1 MIQTADT
8 VKLPE
13 ALLNLPIE
21 IKEPKMDFLYS
32 IFDFFIHLDKH
43 LFAFTA
49 SYGIWVYLLLF
60 MIIFC
65 ETGLVVT
72 PFLPGDSLL
81 FVAGSL
87 AATGALDI
95 HFMVA
100 LLIVAAILG
109 DTINYSIGRR
119 LGMQLFKNPDS
130 KIFKQIYLDKTH
142 TFYERHGGKTVI
154 LARFAPIVRTFAP
167 FVAGMGKMS
176 YHKFFLFNVTGGILW
191 VALFAYAGYLF
202 GNISAVKSNLTLIIM
217 MIVLI
222 SIAPGIYGYIKH
234 RQANTS

>member
-1 MIQTADT
+1 
-8 VKLPE
+8 
-13 ALLNLPIE
+13 
-21 IKEPKMDFLYS
+21 MDFLYT
-32 IFDFFIHLDKH
+32 IFDFFINLDKH

-49 SYGIWVYLLLF
+49 EYGIWVYLLLF

-87 AATGALDI
+87 AATGALEI
-95 HFMVA
+95 HFLVVI
-100 LLIVAAILG
+100 LIIAAILG
-109 DTINYSIGRR
+109 DTVNYSIGRK
-119 LGMQLFKNPDS
+119 LGLQLFKNPDS
-130 KIFKQIYLDKTH
+130 KIFKQAYLDKTH
-142 TFYERHGGKTVI
+142 AFYEKHGGKTVI

-176 YHKFFLFNVTGGILW
+176 YHKFFSFNIIGGILW
-191 VALFAYAGYLF
+191 VTIFSYAGYLF
-202 GNISAVKSNLTLIIM
+202 GNIPAVKSNLTLIIIA
-217 MIVLI
+217 IVFI

-234 RQANTS
+234 RKAKTS